1 MTAAKD
7 RKEQPVSKIHPSWD
21 NKRKRGDRF
30 DGTLIKD
37 LDPMHVITP
46 VLYPNR
52 CDNEAFF
59 MEKLDITRVRAYVR
73 KKNIENPD
81 TLVKYSTFHM
91 LVTAILKL
99 LCVRSKL
106 NRFIVNRLMYQRNEL
121 TASFVVKKI
130 FSDDGAEA
138 LAIISADENDNVDT
152 LHEKIAAQITSGR
165 SEKVDKSSES
175 MDIVSRMPRRL
186 TRLFCQFICFLD
198 KIGHC
203 PKGLIDT
210 DPYYTSVVITN
221 LGSIGLKAGY
231 HHLTNWGTASIFV
244 TLGEVKR
251 EEVEEEDGTKSM
263 HDFID
268 IGMTIDERLAD
279 GFYYSKSLRL
289 LKRILQDPEMLEQ
302 PLNTLIK

>member
-1 MTAAKD
+1 M
-7 RKEQPVSKIHPSWD
+7 SKIHPSW
-21 NKRKRGDRF
+21 NKKRKPGDRF
-30 DGTLIKD
+30 DGTLIRE

-59 MEKLDITRVRAYVR
+59 TERLDITRLRAYVR
-73 KKNIENPD
+73 EKNKANPD
-81 TLVKYSTFHM
+81 LLVKYSTFQM
-91 LVTAILKL
+91 MVVAILKL

-106 NRFIVNRLMYQRNEL
+106 NRFVANRLMYQRNEL
-121 TASFVVKKI
+121 TASFVVKKM

-138 LAIISADENDNVDT
+138 LAIISADPDDTADT
-152 LHEKIAAQITSGR
+152 LHKKISDQITSGR
-165 SEKVDKSSES
+165 SDKVDKSSES

-186 TRLFCQFICFLD
+186 TRLFCQIICFLD
-198 KIGHC
+198 RIGHC

-210 DPYYTSVVITN
+210 DPYYTSVVISN
-221 LGSIGLKAGY
+221 LGSIGLNAGY

-244 TLGEVKR
+244 TFGEVKKV
-251 EEVEEEDGTKSM
+251 EVTEEDGTKTM
-263 HDFID
+263 HDMID

-289 LKRILQDPEMLEQ
+289 LKRILQIPEILDE
-302 PLNTLIK
+302 PLNARIK

>member
-1 MTAAKD
+1 M
-7 RKEQPVSKIHPSWD
+7 SKIHPSWD
-21 NKRKRGDRF
+21 KKRKPGDRF
-30 DGTLIKD
+30 DGTLIKE

-46 VLYPNR
+46 ILYPNR
-52 CDNEAFF
+52 CDNEVFF
-59 MEKLDITRVRAYVR
+59 MEKLDVTRVRAYVR
-73 KKNIENPD
+73 EKNKAHSDE
-81 TLVKYSTFHM
+81 LVKYSTFHI

-121 TASFVVKKI
+121 TASFVVKKM

-138 LAIISADENDNVDT
+138 LAIIGADKDDTVDT
-152 LHEKIAAQITSGR
+152 LHQKIAAQITSGR
-165 SEKVDKSSES
+165 SDKIDKSSES

-198 KIGHC
+198 RIGHC

-231 HHLTNWGTASIFV
+231 HHLTNWGTASVFV
-244 TLGEVKR
+244 TLGEVKK
-251 EEVEEEDGTKSM
+251 EEVIEEDGTKSM
-263 HDFID
+263 HDFMD
-268 IGMTIDERLAD
+268 IGMTLDERLAD
-279 GFYYSKSLRL
+279 GFYYAKSLRL
-289 LKRILQDPEMLEQ
+289 LKRILQNPEMLEQ
-302 PLNTLIK
+302 PLDSMIK